1 MPWLRRLVLLD
12 ISSPDWQYANSMKK
26 TTRQIRIGSVAIGG
40 DAPCSVQSM
49 CSTDTRDVA
58 ATLAQIQRLATAG
71 CEIIRCAVPDMDAA
85 VALGRIKRESP
96 IPVVADIHFDYKL
109 ALAVLEGG
117 IDALRLNPGN
127 IGEKWKVAEVVKA
140 AAERQVPIRIGVNAG
155 SLEKEL
161 LAKYGHPTA
170 EAMVESAL
178 GHVSILEELGYREI
192 KISLKASDVMKTVS
206 AYRLLSRKVDYP
218 LHIGITEAGTIF
230 SGTVKSSV
238 GLGILLADGIGD
250 TLRVSL
256 TGDVL
261 DEVRVGYEILKSLGL
276 RQRGVNFVSCPTCGR
291 CQINL
296 VKVAEE
302 VERRLQGVDKRI
314 TVAVMGCVVNG
325 PGEAREA
332 DVGIAGGKGE
342 GLLFRHGEIIRKVPE
357 DRLADALVEEVEN
370 L

>member
-1 MPWLRRLVLLD
+1 MD
-12 ISSPDWQYANSMKK
+12 
-26 TTRQIRIGSVAIGG
+26 IGG
-40 DAPCSVQSM
+40 GAPCSVQSM
-49 CSTDTRDVA
+49 CNTDTRDVT
-58 ATLAQIQRLATAG
+58 ATLGQIEKLASAG
-71 CEIIRCAVPDMDAA
+71 CEIVRCAVPDMDAA
-85 VALGRIKRESP
+85 EALGRIKAASP
-96 IPVVADIHFDYKL
+96 LPVIADIHFDYKL
-109 ALAVLEGG
+109 ALKVLEGG
-117 IDALRLNPGN
+117 IDGLRLNPGN
-127 IGEKWKVAEVVKA
+127 IGDRWKTAEVVA
-140 AAERQVPIRIGVNAG
+140 AAKERLVPIRIGVNAG

-161 LAKYGHPTA
+161 LVKYGHPTA

-178 GHVSILEELGYREI
+178 GHIRILEDLGYREI

-206 AYRLLSRKVDYP
+206 AYRLLSEKVDYP
-218 LHIGITEAGTIF
+218 LHIGITEAGTMF
-230 SGTVKSSV
+230 SGTIKSSV

-256 TGDVL
+256 TGDPL

-296 VKVAEE
+296 IKVAED

-314 TVAVMGCVVNG
+314 TVAVMGCAVNG

-342 GLLFRHGEIIRKVPE
+342 GLVFRHGEIVRKVPE
-357 DRLADALVEEVEN
+357 DQLADALLEEIAK